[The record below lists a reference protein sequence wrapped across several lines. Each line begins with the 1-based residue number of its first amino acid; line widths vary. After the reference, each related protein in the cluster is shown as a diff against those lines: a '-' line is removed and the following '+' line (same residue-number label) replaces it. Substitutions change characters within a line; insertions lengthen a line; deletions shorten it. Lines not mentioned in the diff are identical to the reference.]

1 MPQGPA
7 KPGGGAFAP
16 QIVADQLLSPIPTR
30 GVDYVHFIFSNLPP
44 ALPNQQERDLTCLV
58 IDHKKNLEFLSC
70 MYLCN
75 GIFIRFHLHMPITPP
90 ILSEISKKNW
100 MVKLKPFL
108 IQSHSESMIK
118 IVGAIFKGQ
127 PFQSI

>member
-58 IDHKKNLEFLSC
+58 IDHKKKS
-70 MYLCN
+70 
-75 GIFIRFHLHMPITPP
+75 R
-90 ILSEISKKNW
+90 
-100 MVKLKPFL
+100 VPFL
-108 IQSHSESMIK
+108 HVPVQWDFH
-118 IVGAIFKGQ
+118 
-127 PFQSI
+127 